1 MICLQLYDSNTVF
14 EKLPLSSTV
23 SLLYILANVLEDDHP
38 SALFI
43 YFIEISFLLQCAVDA
58 DLVECDPSTVR
69 PPPHSLT
76 LLPTT

>member
-1 MICLQLYDSNTVF
+1 MIYLQLYDSNTVL

-43 YFIEISFLLQCAVDA
+43 YFIEIFFLLQCPVDA

-69 PPPHSLT
+69 PHPHSLT